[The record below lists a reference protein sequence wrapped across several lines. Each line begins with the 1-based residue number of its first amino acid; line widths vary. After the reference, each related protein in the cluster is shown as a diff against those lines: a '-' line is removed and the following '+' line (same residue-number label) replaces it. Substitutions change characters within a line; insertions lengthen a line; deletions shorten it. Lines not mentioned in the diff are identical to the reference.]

1 MGKKKVFYEKKYSQ
15 HLDRNLSSRLKMILI
30 SIGDQKASAILDVG
44 CGDGSFSVF
53 LKEMAEEVYGV
64 DISLNAVNLAKEK
77 GIKAHTI
84 DIDDVDLPFEDDY
97 FDIVVCG
104 EADDEEVRRLVLSQP
119 FFDDDFPCEG
129 QFHLARPGR
138 MFECRIKRRIRR
150 PVFTRDRVWERH
162 AVVFVVSFADRAI
175 GTRTFVCCVGQE
187 TVPLFAEIGLRQLP
201 GIECINPC
209 GQLFHIIITGGK
221 RPDLILKPVG
231 CAEFPGRD
239 DGAVVFQ

>member
-104 EADDEEVRRLVLSQP
+104 EVIEHLYDTDHLLDEIYRVLKPQGSCVLTTPNLASHLNRIVLLLGYQPYLTEVSLKYNVGKLKGSGDVSGHIRAFTHHALIEL
-119 FFDDDFPCEG
+119 
-129 QFHLARPGR
+129 
-138 MFECRIKRRIRR
+138 IKKHR
-150 PVFTRDRVWERH
+150 
-162 AVVFVVSFADRAI
+162 
-175 GTRTFVCCVGQE
+175 
-187 TVPLFAEIGLRQLP
+187 
-201 GIECINPC
+201 
-209 GQLFHIIITGGK
+209 FHIIQTLGVSIHEALPFPLSLSD
-221 RPDLILKPVG
+221 RIIANILPSL
-231 CAEFPGRD
+231 ATYII
-239 DGAVVFQ
+239 VVLKK